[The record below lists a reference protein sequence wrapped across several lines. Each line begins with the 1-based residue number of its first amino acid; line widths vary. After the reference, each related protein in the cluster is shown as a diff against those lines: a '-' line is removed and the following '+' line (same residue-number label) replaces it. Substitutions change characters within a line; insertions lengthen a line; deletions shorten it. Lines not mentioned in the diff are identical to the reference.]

1 MEIIVRVQEPK
12 DIGKAGCRLARCAS
26 VGAGVVALTV
36 ANLSLAGLGT
46 AVEFYNPALRHYF
59 VTAYPEEA
67 AALDAGTNV
76 KGWTRTG
83 GQFTV
88 FTEPGE
94 GLFAVCR
101 FFGTPGLGLN
111 SHFYTASVS
120 ECAKVKT
127 LPAWTFEA
135 IAFYIPLPVNDQ
147 CGGNYPV
154 YRSFYSDN
162 ISDANHRFTVDLTA
176 YGRMAARR
184 GDVPEGIVMCAP
196 VTDAELEADVVRLLE
211 QASMGPTEA
220 LVQEV
225 KNRGIA
231 AWIGEQIPLN
241 QTRYTQLPWFDP
253 PQDNSLC
260 QNDLTPPHTPE
271 KFCVTNKWTPSPV
284 AWEFF
289 RQSKTG
295 RDQLRMR
302 MAHVWH
308 QIFVIGAGAAGQ
320 AYANAEFQ
328 QRLRDGAFGTFEAL
342 LQKYALSPLLG
353 AYQNWVNNVPEFNG
367 IRPNENFAR
376 ELMQLFT
383 IGVNELN
390 DNGTPKLSASGA
402 LVPTYSQA
410 DIEVLARVLTG
421 FTFPTQPGK
430 STDFWGREW
439 YFVGDMIPFDNHHD
453 QAAKYAL
460 GGRISFG
467 PGGGAM
473 AEVRAAIHALVEHP
487 NTPPFIS
494 KQLIQKTVTSS
505 PSPEYVARV
514 AAVFKNNGAGQRGD
528 LAAVTRAILLDPEAR
543 GARKI
548 DREYGRLREPALFW
562 TGMLRALDIAT
573 DGEMPFSLGWPSSQ
587 SLFNAPTVF
596 NYYPAD
602 FTLAGGNIPGPEF
615 GIYTSAEFLNRANH
629 VNDLLYNVDQ
639 AWSSHPLWGWNPLG
653 MVPNAIGTP
662 SPPLTAF
669 LPDAAD
675 PSKLVARLDR
685 LLLHGTMSEPARKTI
700 TTAVGKVSADD
711 PLRRVKLALNLILVS
726 IDYQV
731 QK

>member
-1 MEIIVRVQEPK
+1 MVRPQGTRNTASWP
-12 DIGKAGCRLARCAS
+12 ARCAN
-26 VGAGVVALTV
+26 VVFGAVAYTV
-36 ANLSLAGLGT
+36 ASTSLAGLGT

-88 FTEPGE
+88 FTDPAD
-94 GLFAVCR
+94 GLQAVCR
-101 FFGTPGLGLN
+101 FFGTPGLGIN

-135 IAFYIPLPVNDQ
+135 IAFYIPLPVNNQ

-176 YGRMAARR
+176 YGRMAAQR

-211 QASMGPTEA
+211 QASLGPTEA

-225 KNRGIA
+225 KSRGIA
-231 AWIGEQIPLN
+231 GWIDEQIPLN

-253 PQDNSLC
+253 PMDNSLC
-260 QNDLTPPHTPE
+260 KDDFSPPHTPE
-271 KFCVTNKWTPSPV
+271 KFCATIKWSVQPV
-284 AWEFF
+284 GWEFF

-295 RDQLRMR
+295 RDQLRLR

-308 QIFVIGAGAAGQ
+308 QIFVIGDGGAGQ

-328 QRLRDGAFGTFEAL
+328 QRLRDHALGTFETL
-342 LQKYALSPLLG
+342 LQKYALSPQLG
-353 AYQNWVNNVPEFNG
+353 FFQNWVKNIPEHDG

-383 IGVNELN
+383 IGANELN
-390 DNGTPKLSASGA
+390 DNGTVKLSTSGA
-402 LVPTYSQA
+402 LIPTYTQA
-410 DIEVLARVLTG
+410 DIETLARVLTG
-421 FTFPTQPGK
+421 FTYPTQPGK
-430 STDFWGREW
+430 SPDFWNNPW
-439 YFVGDMIPFDNHHD
+439 YFVGDMIPFDTYHD

-473 AEVRAAIHALVEHP
+473 AEVRAAIRALVDHP

-514 AAVFKNNGAGQRGD
+514 AAVFKNNGSGQRGD

-548 DREYGRLREPALFW
+548 DREYGRLREPVLFW
-562 TGMLRALDIAT
+562 TGMLRALDVTT
-573 DGEMPFSLGWPSSQ
+573 DGASPFATGWESSQ
-587 SLFNAPTVF
+587 VLFHAPTVF

-602 FTLAGGNIPGPEF
+602 YTLAGGGIPGPEF
-615 GIYTSAEFLNRANH
+615 GIYTSAEFMNRANQI
-629 VNDLLYNVDQ
+629 NDLLYNVDQ
-639 AWSSHPLWGWNPLG
+639 EWSSHPLWGWGPRG
-653 MVPNAIGTP
+653 MVPNAIGTR

-669 LPDAAD
+669 LQDAAD
-675 PSKLVARLDR
+675 PAKLVARLDR
-685 LLLHGTMSEPARKTI
+685 LLLHGTMSERARKTI
-700 TTAVGKVSADD
+700 TTAVGKVSADNS
-711 PLRRVKLALNLILVS
+711 LRRVKLALNLILIS